1 MIGWMRIIVYA
12 LLVLFSLASCGKIEE
27 PQFKRIDGF
36 GLKKLGVRE
45 SVIGFNLVFQNPNN
59 FGLTVKEADINVYV
73 DSVLLGKFKQPN
85 ETMVEKN
92 AEFSIPLEGAIGIDK
107 ALQLNLPSLLG
118 KEVQVRGEGNV
129 RVGKGG
135 VFINKAVSYT
145 GKHRIDANLIKNP
158 ASAGSQN

>member
-1 MIGWMRIIVYA
+1 MKNVVYL
-12 LLVLFSLASCGKIEE
+12 LLVALVLSSCGKIEE

-36 GLKKLGVRE
+36 GLRKLGIRE

-73 DSVLLGKFKQPN
+73 DSVLLGKFTQPA
-85 ETMVEKN
+85 ETMVGKN

-118 KEVQVRGEGNV
+118 KEVLVKGEGNV

-135 VFINKAVSYT
+135 VFINKAVSYS
-145 GKHRIDANLIKNP
+145 GRHRIDANLIKNP

>member
-1 MIGWMRIIVYA
+1 MRTFVCILLFA
-12 LLVLFSLASCGKIEE
+12 LVLASCGKVEE

-36 GLKKLGVRE
+36 GLKKLGIRE
-45 SVIGFNLVFQNPNN
+45 SVIGFNLVFQNPNS
-59 FGLTVKEADINVYV
+59 FGLTVKEADIDVYV
-73 DSVLLGKFKQPN
+73 DSVLLGKFTQPN
-85 ETMVEKN
+85 ETKVGRN
-92 AEFSIPLEGAIGIDK
+92 AEFPIPLEGAIGIDK

-118 KEVQVRGEGNV
+118 KEVLLKGEGTV

-135 VFINKAVSYT
+135 VFINKAISYT